1 MERFIRILATA
12 IVALFPA
19 FSSMGG
25 GKEIEEIARLRE
37 LADSLHSVGR
47 TDSALTVG
55 EQAIRLAE
63 KAGDATQIVGTHS
76 AQGVFLRSSGR
87 IDEAVKSYG
96 KALDIVTSGQ
106 FRDHTDNEA
115 VEEIATL
122 YINMAT
128 LDLDMAH
135 KEAALSHA
143 ATSASWTARSTDP
156 QFRSMAYGVAGS
168 VMTAC
173 GDLGKAAAYQELAYG
188 DALKSGDKESAFR
201 AAAYTLLV
209 KARIGDKAGADKWR
223 GTCRKL
229 LPEVPSTMARLV
241 YYQAECSIA
250 LSEHRDRDA
259 IGWFKEIL
267 SLEGIE
273 NLPFIQYDCYN
284 NMHEAY
290 AALGDYRNAYSTLL
304 KGNEVR
310 DSLYAR
316 EKAESLRDL
325 TVKYQTK
332 ETELALSRSEAQRA
346 TTLMWL
352 LGALALL
359 LLLSVVFIFYA
370 GRQRRRRM
378 EKEMEFGRLRA
389 DVGRR
394 LAEEYVD
401 GLENERQRMSR
412 ELHDGVCND
421 LLAIEM
427 NMEKPDGDRS
437 ETIRLLKLCRDSV
450 RRISHELMPPEFAYA
465 DLDEVVRYHVDKQ
478 NASGTT
484 CITYRSEGEGWER
497 VSDHV
502 ALEIYRIAQEALGN
516 ALRHSGA
523 DRIEVF
529 LSRTDSGITLIV
541 HDNGTGTG
549 ANSGSGA
556 GRGSMAKRASM
567 AGGTVRT
574 DSIPGEGTTVTLHIP
589 ATE

>member
-1 MERFIRILATA
+1 
-12 IVALFPA
+12 
-19 FSSMGG
+19 
-25 GKEIEEIARLRE
+25 
-37 LADSLHSVGR
+37 
-47 TDSALTVG
+47 
-55 EQAIRLAE
+55 
-63 KAGDATQIVGTHS
+63 
-76 AQGVFLRSSGR
+76 
-87 IDEAVKSYG
+87 
-96 KALDIVTSGQ
+96 
-106 FRDHTDNEA
+106 
-115 VEEIATL
+115 
-122 YINMAT
+122 
-128 LDLDMAH
+128 
-135 KEAALSHA
+135 
-143 ATSASWTARSTDP
+143 
-156 QFRSMAYGVAGS
+156 
-168 VMTAC
+168 
-173 GDLGKAAAYQELAYG
+173 
-188 DALKSGDKESAFR
+188 
-201 AAAYTLLV
+201 
-209 KARIGDKAGADKWR
+209 
-223 GTCRKL
+223 
-229 LPEVPSTMARLV
+229 
-241 YYQAECSIA
+241 
-250 LSEHRDRDA
+250 
-259 IGWFKEIL
+259 
-267 SLEGIE
+267 
-273 NLPFIQYDCYN
+273 
-284 NMHEAY
+284 
-290 AALGDYRNAYSTLL
+290 
-304 KGNEVR
+304 
-310 DSLYAR
+310 
-316 EKAESLRDL
+316 
-325 TVKYQTK
+325 
-332 ETELALSRSEAQRA
+332 
-346 TTLMWL
+346 MWL

-437 ETIRLLKLCRDSV
+437 ETIRLLRLCRDSV

-484 CITYRSEGEGWER
+484 CIIYRSEGEGWER

-523 DRIEVF
+523 DRIEVI
-529 LSRTDSGITLIV
+529 LSRTDSGITLTV